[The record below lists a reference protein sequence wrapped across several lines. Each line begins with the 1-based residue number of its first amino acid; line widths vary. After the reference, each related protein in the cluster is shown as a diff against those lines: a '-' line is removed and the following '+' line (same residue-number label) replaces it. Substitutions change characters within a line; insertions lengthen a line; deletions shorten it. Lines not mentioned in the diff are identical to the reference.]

1 MATDNAVSQLATAI
15 DKLEKVDIDKIL
27 RKNLGEESLEN
38 EFPTRLDKIKQQSSF
53 ANKYAR
59 QVHDQYVNQIT
70 AMINALTQLM
80 TTQAAYSS
88 ADFINQRKNFLVQ
101 IDAQLEN
108 GKLALPFFI
117 TAAILE
123 RGFLDDEGIKQ
134 EYQRTIQKLHEETSA
149 TLAKVKEEAEKAVA
163 GAKELADQIETRA
176 RKTATKISVA
186 DAQKQFSEASVRL
199 QAKVGY
205 WSKRVVWSMIGVI
218 AIPAI
223 FMLWPL
229 PAEGSWPVSLYHTLL
244 RILVL
249 SAIAGVTT
257 FCIKMYKAHLHMV
270 EINEHRLRVANSIE
284 SFVNSALEP
293 QQRDLILAKL
303 VESIVNFGDSG
314 LVRSERD
321 DISSSTMS
329 ADFIGRILSAL
340 SSGKKG

>member
-1 MATDNAVSQLATAI
+1 MATDNAITQLSSAI
-15 DKLEKVDIDKIL
+15 EKLEKVDIDKII

-38 EFPTRLDKIKQQSSF
+38 EFLPRLDKIKQQANF
-53 ANKYAR
+53 AKKYAR
-59 QVHDQYVNQIT
+59 QVHDQYVNQVTSMIT
-70 AMINALTQLM
+70 ALTQQM
-80 TTQAAYSS
+80 ASQASHSS
-88 ADFINQRKNFLVQ
+88 ADFINQRNSFLNQ
-101 IDAQLEN
+101 IDAQLEA
-108 GKLALPFFI
+108 GKLSLPFFT

-134 EYQRTIQKLHEETSA
+134 EYQRTIQKLHEESNE
-149 TLAKVKEEAEKAVA
+149 TLAKVKEEAEKAVS

-176 RKTATKISVA
+176 RKTATRISVEE
-186 DAQKQFSEASVRL
+186 AQKQFSEASLRL
-199 QAKVGY
+199 QKKVEY
-205 WSKRVVWSMIGVI
+205 WGKRVVFAMIGVVV
-218 AIPAI
+218 IPAI

-229 PAEGSWPVSLYHTLL
+229 PSEGSWPVALYHTLL

-249 SAIAGVTT
+249 SAVAGVTT

-303 VESIVNFGDSG
+303 VESIVSFGDSG
-314 LVRSERD
+314 LVRSDRE